1 MNMEETKGVQDPQSM
16 DANQQADAEN
26 KFAWNN
32 GLSKNFMSDLEVTVS
47 ELTSKYGEYFTKLAL
62 VVSKNRF
69 KAFISQLPEII
80 SAIAELADGRI
91 FVPICV
97 NELGFQNLDTKLLI
111 LFVQDQERKK
121 VSELN
126 SVFSYEAVKV
136 DDSSKGLAKELN
148 KLCSKS

>member
-1 MNMEETKGVQDPQSM
+1 
-16 DANQQADAEN
+16 
-26 KFAWNN
+26 
-32 GLSKNFMSDLEVTVS
+32 MSDLEVTVS

-80 SAIAELADGRI
+80 SAIADLADGRI